1 MLFWNYFSLNFDFF
15 GLKRLISTYYN
26 PIGHSYKI
34 EKFDINGEILYRRTF
49 GKHLCFLTLI
59 YNNNNNAHQS
69 KDKDKECLDQ
79 QHSNDNETNL
89 NSLYNDVLKENIQC
103 KWNECINLNSIDT
116 NCFDDIHIK
125 KLQFN
130 YIDREEDIINAIQL
144 VIQNESEFNI

>member
-1 MLFWNYFSLNFDFF
+1 MTIHF
-15 GLKRLISTYYN
+15 KRHFVKES
-26 PIGHSYKI
+26 K
-34 EKFDINGEILYRRTF
+34 
-49 GKHLCFLTLI
+49 I
-59 YNNNNNAHQS
+59 YNNNNNAHQN

-89 NSLYNDVLKENIQC
+89 NSLYNDVFIESTQC
-103 KWNECINLNSIDT
+103 KWNECINLNSID
-116 NCFDDIHIK
+116 NNSFDDIHIK